1 MKEKQLGSHFFLDH
15 PRMSDITTCNK
26 SMNHQ
31 WFTHL
36 ATLLIDG
43 HDYYVYI
50 WQNIDVNTQKKPTI
64 SK

>member
-1 MKEKQLGSHFFLDH
+1 
-15 PRMSDITTCNK
+15 MSDITPCNK

-36 ATLLIDG
+36 VTLLIDG

-50 WQNIDVNTQKKPTI
+50 WQNIDVNTQKKHNFKVATM
-64 SK
+64 SYGK